1 MRVISKLYGQRF
13 GRLTAI
19 EPCGYSKSKRIL
31 WRCIC
36 DCGRET
42 IVQSDKLKSGHTKSC
57 GCLLSEKTIQ
67 MNKARKIYANHNKY
81 NRLYRIY
88 YGMRSR
94 CCNPK
99 DVAHYPS
106 YGGRG
111 IKICQEWLESFPLLF
126 ASMLNSKLMKGQ
138 GFFKSVYFLPAL
150 TSVVVAGTIFRL
162 MFGEMDTSL
171 ANQIMEL
178 LGKSPIKWL
187 KGEWTGYFAL
197 LIVACWRWTGVNILY
212 FLAGLQSI
220 PTDIYEAA
228 SIDGASKWQ
237 QFIKISFPLVKPTT
251 VYVLTI
257 SIYAG
262 LSMFLESFMLWKG
275 NNSPQNIGLTIVGYL
290 YRQGIEKRAMGYAC
304 AVGLVLLLVVMV
316 INMIQLI
323 ATGTFKKEER

>member
-1 MRVISKLYGQRF
+1 MNKIKKIFYSQKAAPYVFILPF
-13 GRLTAI
+13 VLT
-19 EPCGYSKSKRIL
+19 IL
-31 WRCIC
+31 LFWLFPI
-36 DCGRET
+36 GNG
-42 IVQSDKLKSGHTKSC
+42 V
-57 GCLLSEKTIQ
+57 LLSFQDVLKDKWVGFDNYSRLLTDK
-67 MNKARKIYANHNKY
+67 MFFKAVYNSVKY
-81 NRLYRIY
+81 MIGTLILLI
-88 YGMRSR
+88 
-94 CCNPK
+94 P
-99 DVAHYPS
+99 
-106 YGGRG
+106 
-111 IKICQEWLESFPLLF
+111 FPLLF
-126 ASMLNSKLMKGQ
+126 ASLLNSKLMKGK

-150 TSVVVAGTIFRL
+150 TSVVVAGTIFRS
-162 MFGEMDTSL
+162 MFGEMETSL
-171 ANQIMEL
+171 ANQIIGL
-178 LGKSPIKWL
+178 LGQSPIKWL

-220 PTDIYEAA
+220 PGELYEAA

-316 INMIQLI
+316 INLIQLA
-323 ATGTFKKEER
+323 ATGTFKKEEK

>member
-1 MRVISKLYGQRF
+1 MNKIKKIFYSQKAAPYVFILPF
-13 GRLTAI
+13 VLT
-19 EPCGYSKSKRIL
+19 IL
-31 WRCIC
+31 LFWLFPI
-36 DCGRET
+36 GNG
-42 IVQSDKLKSGHTKSC
+42 V
-57 GCLLSEKTIQ
+57 LLSFQDVLKDKWVGFNNYSRLLTDK
-67 MNKARKIYANHNKY
+67 MFFKAVYNSVKY
-81 NRLYRIY
+81 MIGTLILLI
-88 YGMRSR
+88 
-94 CCNPK
+94 P
-99 DVAHYPS
+99 
-106 YGGRG
+106 
-111 IKICQEWLESFPLLF
+111 FPLLF
-126 ASMLNSKLMKGQ
+126 ASLLNSKLMKGK

-162 MFGEMDTSL
+162 MFGEMESSL

-178 LGKSPIKWL
+178 LGHSPIKWL

-220 PTDIYEAA
+220 PGELYEAA

-304 AVGLVLLLVVMV
+304 AVGLVLLIVVMV
-316 INMIQLI
+316 INLIQL
-323 ATGTFKKEER
+323 ATTGTFKKEEK